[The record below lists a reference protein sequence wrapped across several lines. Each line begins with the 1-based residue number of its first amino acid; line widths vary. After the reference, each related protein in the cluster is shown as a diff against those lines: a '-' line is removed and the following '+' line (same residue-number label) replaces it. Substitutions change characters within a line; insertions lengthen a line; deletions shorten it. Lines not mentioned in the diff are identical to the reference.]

1 MARGHAISIYATT
14 GLCVDRKEPVP
25 GLKES
30 AWKCYSGLAPADEPP
45 RYRRLGIMG
54 LKRTSAVS
62 WVFLLALL
70 PWRSALAQTTVNPAI
85 SFIGDMR
92 LTGLHNAPAEVGENK
107 FVFNFNE
114 LEIAA
119 GSALNPYARADV
131 TLGISKSGVD
141 IEEAFAT
148 LLRGLPLNLQVK
160 AGQFRVDFGKLNTQH
175 THQWSWIERPL
186 MLQRFFGPDGLDAAG
201 VNISSMVGVGRSA
214 LTFSG
219 NAFTGGSYW
228 GDPQAENFHNLTASG
243 RVSLFTPLT
252 SHANI
257 ECGLSGLTTRL
268 GAAPGG
274 QSTMGDLDFKY
285 KWKPD
290 MYRSV
295 VLVVEPMIG
304 SKLVAPEGGGTGAPV
319 RVTVHGLFSSLD
331 VQFRR
336 QYNAGVFLDYAQT
349 PTLEKP
355 GQAGFGVFAGFS
367 LVEETYRLGLLVR
380 RDQGSALVR
389 PYQTV
394 ILQLLWSLGPHKPHQ
409 F

>member
-1 MARGHAISIYATT
+1 MKKAS
-14 GLCVDRKEPVP
+14 V
-25 GLKES
+25 
-30 AWKCYSGLAPADEPP
+30 
-45 RYRRLGIMG
+45 
-54 LKRTSAVS
+54 VS
-62 WVFLLALL
+62 WLFLLAFV

-92 LTGLHNAPAEVGENK
+92 LTGLHNAPADVGENK

-114 LEIAA
+114 LEITA
-119 GSALNPYARADV
+119 GSPLNPYSRADV
-131 TLGISKSGVD
+131 TLGISKGGVD
-141 IEEAFAT
+141 IEEAYAT

-175 THQWSWIERPL
+175 THQWSWVERPL
-186 MLQRFFGPDGLDAAG
+186 MFQRFFGDEGLDAAG
-201 VNISSMVGVGRSA
+201 VNVSSMVGVGQAA
-214 LTFSG
+214 LTVSANVFS
-219 NAFTGGSYW
+219 GGSYW
-228 GDPQAENFHNLTASG
+228 GDTQSLNFHNLAESA
-243 RVSLFTPLT
+243 RVSLFAPLT
-252 SHANI
+252 NHANL
-257 ECGLSGLTTRL
+257 EFGFSGLTTRL

-274 QSTMGDLDFKY
+274 RTTMGNFDFKY

-295 VLVVEPMIG
+295 VFIIESMAG
-304 SKLVAPEGGGTGAPV
+304 SKLVAPENGGTGAPV
-319 RVTVHGLFSSLD
+319 RVTAAGFFSSLD

-336 QYNAGVFLDYAQT
+336 QYDAGAFLDYSQT

-355 GQAGFGVFAGFS
+355 FQTGFGVFGGFS
-367 LVEETYRLGLLVR
+367 LVEETYRLGLLLR
-380 RDQGSALVR
+380 RDRGSALAR